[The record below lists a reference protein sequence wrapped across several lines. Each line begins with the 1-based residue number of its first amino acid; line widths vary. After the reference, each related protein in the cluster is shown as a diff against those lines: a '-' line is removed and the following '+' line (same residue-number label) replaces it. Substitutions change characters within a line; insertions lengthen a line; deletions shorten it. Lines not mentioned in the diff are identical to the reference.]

1 MKWVFSLLIPILF
14 SGCGALYYLSESPE
28 HKKTREGGYEL
39 CHIQSC
45 GPAALE
51 EAFFHLNIKKSQE
64 DIGKEIQDLDHT
76 HYRNIISLFSHDFTR
91 ITCPPELF
99 KYCRSQGLVVKKTDY
114 NKLSDGDVAIILIKG
129 RSDISDWHWISW
141 PKHSRLEIESFFNEN
156 TEIISTHL
164 LTKQGGNK

>member
-1 MKWVFSLLIPILF
+1 
-14 SGCGALYYLSESPE
+14 
-28 HKKTREGGYEL
+28 
-39 CHIQSC
+39 
-45 GPAALE
+45 
-51 EAFFHLNIKKSQE
+51 
-64 DIGKEIQDLDHT
+64 
-76 HYRNIISLFSHDFTR
+76 
-91 ITCPPELF
+91 
-99 KYCRSQGLVVKKTDY
+99 VVKKTDY